1 MSELTP
7 EVRDLPALSRF
18 EIRVGGDRAG
28 FTAYIRR
35 PPLMTFT
42 HTEVDPRFE
51 GHGVGGRLISAALDA
66 TREEGLAVIPV
77 CPFVRA
83 YIAGHPEYLDLVPED
98 RRAEFGLSSEA

>member
-1 MSELTP
+1 MSETTP
-7 EVRDLPALSRF
+7 EVRDVPELSRF
-18 EIRVGGDRAG
+18 EIRVGGELAG

-51 GHGVGGRLISAALDA
+51 GQGVGGRLVSQALDA

-83 YIAGHPEYLDLVPED
+83 YIAGHPAYLDLVPAG
-98 RRAEFGLSSEA
+98 RRAEFGLPAGP